1 MALAFFAYLTTPIMR
16 KYYIQGGIHY
26 EELF

>member
-16 KYYIQGGIHY
+16 KLYFEGGIYY